1 MSSQWWRKPDDSD
14 SGYVSSDASP
24 GSDSEEEKL
33 QSAKTVRREA
43 IPEETKLP
51 RGVLK
56 LPPPTPNVEGEPGD
70 EEDVVYAATP
80 PKPIK
85 KGRRTNH
92 RGSGASRRPQ
102 PPKEEPAL
110 PSFLGPEY
118 HAKKRAAF
126 QAELPLR
133 RHYGNTFADSS
144 KNEISTMQEVLR
156 GTFRTSPRKTKE
168 RGPPLDMQ
176 GIDISIISS
185 IGFYYQ
191 YKDDNAELGSISIY
205 KVDRVLEERLREDK
219 IREN

>member
-1 MSSQWWRKPDDSD
+1 MNAISQSKYQRAMSSQWWRKPDDSD

-70 EEDVVYAATP
+70 KEDVVYAATP

-92 RGSGASRRPQ
+92 RGSGVSRRP
-102 PPKEEPAL
+102 
-110 PSFLGPEY
+110 
-118 HAKKRAAF
+118 
-126 QAELPLR
+126 
-133 RHYGNTFADSS
+133 
-144 KNEISTMQEVLR
+144 
-156 GTFRTSPRKTKE
+156 
-168 RGPPLDMQ
+168 
-176 GIDISIISS
+176 
-185 IGFYYQ
+185 
-191 YKDDNAELGSISIY
+191 
-205 KVDRVLEERLREDK
+205 
-219 IREN
+219 